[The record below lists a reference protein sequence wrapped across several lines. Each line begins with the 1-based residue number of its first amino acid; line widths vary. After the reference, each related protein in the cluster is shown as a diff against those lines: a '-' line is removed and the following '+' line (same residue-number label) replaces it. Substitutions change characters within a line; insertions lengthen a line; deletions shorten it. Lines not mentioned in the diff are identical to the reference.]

1 MADLVIFDM
10 DGVLI
15 DSESL
20 ACELVREHLAAVGIT
35 LSFAEVVTTFVGL
48 SSTSSR
54 EIYRDRFGIA
64 DPDAFQARMREAW
77 RRDAAHRL
85 KPMPH
90 VPELLARLDRPT
102 CVASSTSLEGIA
114 HSLRLTGLDRHFGDR
129 VFSSQMVAYGKPA
142 PDLFLLAAA
151 SMGVTPDRAV
161 VVEDSVP
168 GIRAGKA
175 AGMRVLAYSGGG
187 HVDAAAQEAE
197 GVEVFGDM
205 RDLPRL
211 IGGRRDPVV

>member
-15 DSESL
+15 DSETL
-20 ACELVREHLAAVGIT
+20 ACEMLREHLAEVGIA
-35 LSFAEVVTTFVGL
+35 LSFAEVVSTFVGL

-54 EIYRDRFGIA
+54 EIYRDRFGMA
-64 DPDAFQARMREAW
+64 DPDAFMARMREAW
-77 RRDAAHRL
+77 RRDAAHQL

-90 VPELLARLDRPT
+90 VPEILASLDRPS

-114 HSLRLTGLDRHFGDR
+114 NSLRLTGLDRHFGDR

-151 SMGVTPDRAV
+151 TMGVTPDRAV

-175 AGMRVLAYSGGG
+175 AGMRVLAYSGGA
-187 HVDAAAQEAE
+187 HVDVAAQVAE
-197 GVEVFGDM
+197 GVEVFSDM
-205 RDLPRL
+205 RALSRL
-211 IGGRRDPVV
+211 IGGGRDPIV